1 MRTHEID
8 QDLSIA
14 GKTLTDDDGIWI
26 EIADHRCRPRR
37 GRRAALF
44 LDRDGV
50 IVEDTG
56 FLSREADVRLV
67 AGASAVVAGANRLG
81 VPVIIVSNQSG
92 IGRGFFDWAAFARV
106 QTRIAALLARDAAS
120 IDAVLACPHHPPKRL
135 TPIRTHRGASRIREC
150 C

>member
-1 MRTHEID
+1 M
-8 QDLSIA
+8 SIA
-14 GKTLTDDDGIWI
+14 GETLTDDDGIWI

-56 FLSREADVRLV
+56 FLSREADVRL
-67 AGASAVVAGANRLG
+67 VAGANRLG